1 MTESFNIFSLAAST
15 AANFLS
21 LIVSVL
27 HEGLER
33 KGPYYSLYSGSLDS
47 TISLELSSNRIGGR
61 GHSLLAIPILEV
73 RLCGVLY
80 CQYIHRAAHAGSSV
94 VVYVP
99 LKGFRQAF
107 HLVYLILSSLLLVS
121 ESCRVLRLAVVYC
134 MLRMK

>member
-47 TISLELSSNRIGGR
+47 TISLELSSNRIGER
-61 GHSLLAIPILEV
+61 ALTLGHTNPRSEIV
-73 RLCGVLY
+73 RCPVL
-80 CQYIHRAAHAGSSV
+80 SV
-94 VVYVP
+94 
-99 LKGFRQAF
+99 
-107 HLVYLILSSLLLVS
+107 
-121 ESCRVLRLAVVYC
+121 CT
-134 MLRMK
+134 